1 MIRFENVGKIYDAN
15 NLKVHACTN
24 ISFSIEKGD
33 IFGVIGY
40 SGAGK
45 STLIRM
51 VNALERPSSGNVI
64 VNNEIINNLKND
76 DLIKARKN
84 ISMIFQN
91 FNLLNSRTVYE
102 NVAMPL
108 ILNKTPKKDI
118 KKKVNEI
125 LEFVELSEKVN
136 VYPSNLSG
144 GQKQRV
150 GIARALA
157 TNPTILLC
165 DEPTSALD
173 PRTTESILGLLKK
186 INQELDV
193 TILIITH
200 QMNIVQNLCNKM
212 AVMEEGRIVE
222 IGDVKKIFAKPREA
236 ITKTFVNSVIDNK
249 IPDPVLIG
257 LREKKN
263 GKILT
268 VRCMGGNVCDTFVPE
283 LRNKFD
289 TEINTLSVSVNE
301 VQNAILTVFSLQI
314 TGSDRKIKEV
324 TDYLSNLYE
333 YEEVLL

>member
-1 MIRFENVGKIYDAN
+1 MIRFENVGKIYDTN
-15 NLKVHACTN
+15 NLEVHACTN
-24 ISFSIEKGD
+24 INFSVEKGD

-51 VNALERPSSGNVI
+51 VNALERPTSGRVI
-64 VNNEIINNLKND
+64 VDNKIINDLKND
-76 DLIKARKN
+76 ELIVARKN

-118 KKKVNEI
+118 KKKVDEI
-125 LEFVELSEKVN
+125 LEFVELSDKIN

-157 TNPTILLC
+157 TNPIILLC

-173 PRTTESILGLLKK
+173 PKTTDSILGLLKK
-186 INQELDV
+186 INRELNV

-200 QMNIVQNLCNKM
+200 QMGIVQNLCNKV

-222 IGDVKKIFAKPREA
+222 IGDVKEIFSKPREA
-236 ITKTFVNSVIDNK
+236 ITKNFVNSVIDNK
-249 IPDPVLIG
+249 IPDPVLTG

-268 VRCMGGNVCDTFVPE
+268 IRCLDGNVCDTFVPK
-283 LRNKFD
+283 LRSKFN
-289 TEINTLSVSVNE
+289 TEIKTLSISVNE
-301 VQNAILTVFSLQI
+301 VQNAILTIFSLQV
-314 TGSDRKIKEV
+314 TGSDTKIKEV
-324 TDYLSNLYE
+324 TDYLSNRYE
-333 YEEVLL
+333 YEEVFL